1 MSNNRK
7 KIYFVIGPTA
17 VGKTSFGIELAKAL
31 NTEIISADSRQIF
44 KEMRI
49 GTARPTDEELAQI
62 KHHFIAN
69 KSIFDYYNSSKYEFE
84 VLDLIDELF
93 KKYDNLVIVGGSGLY
108 VEAILNGIDD
118 LPDIEPEIRQNL
130 LGKYENE
137 GIESLRFYLKQI
149 DPESYK
155 KIDLRNPQRIL
166 KALEITIQ
174 TGKTYS
180 SFLTGN
186 RKKRT
191 FESELI
197 ALNMDRKILY
207 DRINKRVDLMYEE
220 GLIEEAK
227 KLYPNKNLTPLKTVG
242 YRELFQ
248 YFDGEINKERAIEL
262 IKRNSRRYAKRQIT
276 WFKRYKNAQW
286 FDITDGFDV
295 NQII

>member
-49 GTARPTDEELAQI
+49 GTARPNDEELAQI

-69 KSIFDYYNSSKYEFE
+69 KSIFDYYNASKYEFE
-84 VLDLIDELF
+84 VLDLIDKLF

-108 VEAILNGIDD
+108 VEAILNGIDN

-186 RKKRT
+186 KKERQ

-197 ALNMDRKILY
+197 ALNMDREILY
-207 DRINKRVDLMYEE
+207 DRINKRVDLMYKE

-248 YFDGEINKERAIEL
+248 YFDEEINKERAIEL

-286 FDITDGFDV
+286 IDITDGFDV